1 MRRGP
6 EHGLAAAAIHR
17 QIRPWQRPI
26 GPQPQRRV
34 RPAQDTAAPFRQVQ
48 RCALQLRY
56 QVYCIEYNFLSAE
69 DYPDGVE
76 TDEYDDNA
84 AHFYAFDQ
92 ADDLAGYVRLVLP
105 NEQAEF
111 PFQRHCGLS
120 AGTQL
125 PLGHHAAEISR
136 LMVRGDYRRRHSDK
150 LSGVTAQQNAA
161 AFSGDRR
168 HQSPLILLNLYR
180 QMYQYSLQQGIRYWY
195 AAMEKPLAK
204 SLSRLGFGF
213 LPIGPDTDACCFRL
227 SAAAALSS
235 TSAAFCCVA
244 WSICVTAWPTCAT
257 PELCSAGGADLAH
270 DVGDALDR
278 VTTSPIVAPAWST
291 SAVPCSTARRWR

>member
-17 QIRPWQRPI
+17 QTRPWQRHIGPI
-26 GPQPQRRV
+26 GPQPPRRV
-34 RPAQDTAAPFRQVQ
+34 RPAQDTAAPSRPVQ

-195 AAMEKPLAK
+195 AAMERPLAR

-213 LPIGPDTDACCFRL
+213 LPIGPDTDYYGPVTPYLADLRHLEACACCAGSRPRRRSAPPARR
-227 SAAAALSS
+227 SAASPGP
-235 TSAAFCCVA
+235 SA
-244 WSICVTAWPTCAT
+244 
-257 PELCSAGGADLAH
+257 
-270 DVGDALDR
+270 
-278 VTTSPIVAPAWST
+278 
-291 SAVPCSTARRWR
+291 